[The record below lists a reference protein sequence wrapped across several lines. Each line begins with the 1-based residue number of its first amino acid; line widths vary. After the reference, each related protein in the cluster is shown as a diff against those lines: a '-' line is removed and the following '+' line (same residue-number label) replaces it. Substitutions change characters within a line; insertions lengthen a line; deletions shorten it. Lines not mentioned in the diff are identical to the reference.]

1 LIRPHGPVGQ
11 LIEVLLPLGD
21 QIAPGGSRIFR
32 RRLRHDGPF
41 FSLTGDGPC
50 LDTRFRRTGIGRSV
64 AIGPTLQKHI
74 AGSLLSAT
82 KLARWVRGEPSA
94 PAAILGPLKPGAK
107 SALIHARQ
115 PLEDTMVEQWQSFTS
130 MFTKLA
136 EDLKLPRVDTEKLIE
151 AHRKNLDALARSA
164 EAASEGAKSLAVKQR
179 EIVEEAIR
187 ETSAMVRDFKL
198 ESPQEAAAK
207 QAELAKKAFEAAIR
221 NTGDVA
227 QLVQKSSADAL
238 RIIQERMQQSFEEI
252 RGSVEKK

>member
-1 LIRPHGPVGQ
+1 M
-11 LIEVLLPLGD
+11 D
-21 QIAPGGSRIFR
+21 
-32 RRLRHDGPF
+32 
-41 FSLTGDGPC
+41 
-50 LDTRFRRTGIGRSV
+50 
-64 AIGPTLQKHI
+64 
-74 AGSLLSAT
+74 
-82 KLARWVRGEPSA
+82 
-94 PAAILGPLKPGAK
+94 
-107 SALIHARQ
+107 
-115 PLEDTMVEQWQSFTS
+115 EQWQSFTS

-136 EDLKLPRVDTEKLIE
+136 EDLKLPRVDSDKLIE
-151 AHRKNLDALARSA
+151 AHRKNIDALARSA
-164 EAASEGAKSLAVKQR
+164 EAASEGAKALAVKQR

>member
-1 LIRPHGPVGQ
+1 M
-11 LIEVLLPLGD
+11 D
-21 QIAPGGSRIFR
+21 
-32 RRLRHDGPF
+32 
-41 FSLTGDGPC
+41 
-50 LDTRFRRTGIGRSV
+50 
-64 AIGPTLQKHI
+64 
-74 AGSLLSAT
+74 
-82 KLARWVRGEPSA
+82 
-94 PAAILGPLKPGAK
+94 
-107 SALIHARQ
+107 
-115 PLEDTMVEQWQSFTS
+115 EQWQSFTG

-151 AHRKNLDALARSA
+151 AHRKNIDALARSA
-164 EAASEGAKSLAVKQR
+164 EAASEGAKALAAKQR

-198 ESPQEAAAK
+198 ESPQDALAK
-207 QAELAKKAFEAAIR
+207 QSELARRAFEAAIR